1 MRYSANKIQRLLI
14 VLGCCLLALLYAGSA
29 QAQATRTWVSGV
41 GDDANP
47 CSRTAP
53 CKTFAGAISKTAAGG
68 EIDCLDSGGFG
79 ALTITK
85 AITINCEGVI
95 GGVLVAG
102 TNGLVVAAG
111 ATDQVT
117 LRGLDID
124 GLGPP
129 AGGNAGINGIR
140 FISGQ
145 ALLVDKCIIYGF
157 TTNGIDIALG
167 SGSGSVTVKDT
178 VINTIA
184 QDGIRVGGPGMAVLT
199 ADHVTI
205 SRVNGNGIEVAAP
218 GIGTVSNSVIFG
230 ASGGAV
236 ASAGGAVLNVD
247 TTMLLNNSVGANAS
261 VAGATIALNNVSL
274 YANNTAVLG
283 AAGSNFVSAQNNKFS
298 GNGNNGALPSA
309 SMTIH

>member
-1 MRYSANKIQRLLI
+1 MTTKIAALLTI
-14 VLGCCLLALLYAGSA
+14 LGCLVSLLCATPA

-53 CKTFAGAISKTAAGG
+53 CKTFAGAISKTAPGG
-68 EIDCLDSGGFG
+68 EIDCLDPGGFG

-102 TNGLVVAAG
+102 TNGIVVAAG
-111 ATDQVT
+111 GTDQVT
-117 LRGLDID
+117 LRGLGFD
-124 GLGPP
+124 GLGTG
-129 AGGNAGINGIR
+129 ANSGINGIR
-140 FISGQ
+140 FFSGQ

-157 TTNGIDIALG
+157 NTNGLHIPLG

-178 VINTIA
+178 VINNIG

-205 SRVNGNGIEVAAP
+205 SRVNGAGVEVAAP

-236 ASAGGAVLNVD
+236 ASAGGAVLN
-247 TTMLLNNSVGANAS
+247 
-261 VAGATIALNNVSL
+261 
-274 YANNTAVLG
+274 
-283 AAGSNFVSAQNNKFS
+283 
-298 GNGNNGALPSA
+298 
-309 SMTIH
+309 